1 MNKVEI
7 KIYRFTGRQLFFTI
21 PEFVCHE
28 CDMVIRLVNRIV
40 GKMESELVTV
50 HVYPWFNNILTSL
63 KKGGWHPPVVM
74 INGKIF
80 SQGIV
85 PDEQELEEKILEE
98 IQKLKT

>member
-1 MNKVEI
+1 MDNVEI
-7 KIYRFTGRQLFFTI
+7 KIYRFTGKQLFFTI

-40 GKMESELVTV
+40 EKIEDKSITV
-50 HVYPWFNNILTSL
+50 QVYPWFNKILSSL
-63 KKGGWHPPVVM
+63 KKGGWHPPVIV

-85 PDEQELEEKILEE
+85 PNEQELEERILEE
-98 IQKLKT
+98 IQKSKT